1 MAKYNSRKY
10 NDEHVEQLIMQGKA
24 LLNPAPLFTDT
35 QPSWLLEGGLG
46 EARWITQNGGKE
58 YYEDNT
64 WHNTC
69 NIDFDIKLPDG
80 SGLLDPPNNLP
91 LITIQKWAYL
101 LRSGQLGNAPGPKY
115 WSQCVTWALNFT
127 RWIYLRKEVFSPQ
140 THGYTLVDETDLS
153 ELFDSLSQGG
163 WCVALL
169 LRERVFT
176 CLYYLAFK
184 KNPSEE
190 MLNNL
195 PIIDENIKSMI
206 CDALLANK
214 LYLRHSPTIT
224 QTKSISRQFLS
235 DSIYHP
241 IRGFKS
247 NKIRLMLRTFEN
259 DDSSNAILA
268 PIRSYL
274 PNPSTRYSLCETAE
288 TERVSESS
296 FFGQSVRCAAF
307 FAGGKITD
315 LAIPSLDEPI
325 TELARPYINELKNVT
340 HQKLIPVDQGL
351 KLLNEAALWITMYSS
366 SILNLYEI
374 YISRK
379 VSVDSKTNEYGYY
392 KATGVNISLFDELV
406 RDSIE
411 GKLEPLVS
419 SETVLE
425 LGFERA
431 FQCKNRNLQKGRLSL
446 IQSINI
452 LIGACAYAIGMLKP
466 MREGELTSIPFSCIA
481 THTMGGCWLTT
492 KVEKSAPLGAF
503 SEESRPIP
511 YLTYRAVH
519 TLQLLGVITAKH
531 HHDSEAPPTLFYFGS
546 RNGFKD
552 PAPKSISRSVS
563 RCMDFFCDYLAL
575 PLDEHGRRNYF
586 RVHQLRKFFLLML
599 TWTERHHG
607 WECGAWMAAHQNPDH
622 LKSYTEANLDGSEIS
637 EWEAE
642 YAQQKLMAL
651 DLEAGAK
658 LGSSH
663 SEQAYREILRQCHV
677 KKISRL
683 SKKKFES
690 YVKMALASGE
700 MSVELVQLP
709 PLEGSSTP
717 PLDIAVIIRE

>member
-1 MAKYNSRKY
+1 MMAKYNSRKY
-10 NDEHVEQLIMQGKA
+10 NDDHVEQLIMQGKA
-24 LLNPAPLFTDT
+24 LLHPSPMFMET

-58 YYEDNT
+58 YFEDKT

-80 SGLLDPPNNLP
+80 SGLMDASNILP

-101 LRSGQLGNAPGPKY
+101 LRCGQLGNAPGPKY
-115 WSQCVTWALNFT
+115 WSQCVTWVLNFT

-140 THGYTLVDETDLS
+140 THGYKLVDEIDLS
-153 ELFDSLSQGG
+153 KLFDSLSQGG
-163 WCVALL
+163 WCEALL

-176 CLYYLAFK
+176 CLYYLAFE
-184 KNPSEE
+184 KNPPEK
-190 MLNNL
+190 MLTNL
-195 PIIDENIKSMI
+195 PMIDENTKSMI
-206 CDALLANK
+206 CDALLTNG
-214 LYLRHSPTIT
+214 LYLHHPSTVTPKI
-224 QTKSISRQFLS
+224 SVSRQFLS
-235 DSIYHP
+235 ESISHP
-241 IRGFKS
+241 TRGFKS

-259 DDSSNAILA
+259 NESSNAILA
-268 PIRSYL
+268 PLRSYL
-274 PNPSTRYSLCETAE
+274 PNPSARYSLCETAE

-307 FAGGKITD
+307 FAGGKFTD
-315 LAIPSLDEPI
+315 LAIPRLDESI
-325 TELARPYINELKNVT
+325 AELARPYINELKNVT
-340 HQKLIPVDQGL
+340 HQKLIPIDQGL
-351 KLLNEAALWITMYSS
+351 KLLNEAARWITMYSS
-366 SILNLYEI
+366 SILNLYEM
-374 YISRK
+374 YVSRK
-379 VSVDSKTNEYGYY
+379 VVIDSSTNEYGYN
-392 KATGVNISLFDELV
+392 KATGVNMGIFDELIK
-406 RDSIE
+406 DSIA
-411 GKLEPLVS
+411 GKYEPLVNRDM
-419 SETVLE
+419 VLE

-431 FQCKNRNLQKGRLSL
+431 FQSKNRTIQKGCLSL

-466 MREGELTSIPFSCIA
+466 MRDGELTSIPFSCIA

-492 KVEKSAPLGAF
+492 KVEKSAPLGAT

-519 TLQLLGVITAKH
+519 TLQLLGTITAKH
-531 HHDSEAPPTLFYFGS
+531 HGLGDPPTLFYFGS
-546 RNGFKD
+546 RNGFKE

-642 YAQQKLMAL
+642 YAQQKLLTL
-651 DLEAGAK
+651 DWEGGEK
-658 LGSSH
+658 KRSSH
-663 SEQAYREILRQCHV
+663 SEQAYREILRKCHV
-677 KKISRL
+677 KKISGL
-683 SKKKFES
+683 PKKKFES
-690 YVKMALASGE
+690 YVKMALASGK

-709 PLEGSSTP
+709 PLAGSSTP